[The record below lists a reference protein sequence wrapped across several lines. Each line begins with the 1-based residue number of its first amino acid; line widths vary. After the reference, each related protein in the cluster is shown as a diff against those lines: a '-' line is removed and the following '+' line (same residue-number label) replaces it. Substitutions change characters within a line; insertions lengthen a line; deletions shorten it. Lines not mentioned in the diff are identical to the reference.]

1 MLPTP
6 ALLLTADEAER
17 LRALRHYDIL
27 HSLREA
33 VFDEFVGLTA
43 RLFNLP
49 ISLIALVDAEE
60 VEYKA
65 NQGLPGLL
73 SQPRIE
79 ALCSVAVSQGQ
90 ATVLT
95 DLTSDEYNLTT
106 EATAAAW
113 AKNLQFY
120 AGVPLRMPDQR
131 AIGTLCVI
139 DHKPRTFSAEEQQAL
154 ETIAQL
160 VALTI
165 VVRHCCLASKELGE
179 AQWRVLQAQVVEEIQ
194 ALVALVRYLTT
205 RFGVQIPISQAIAE
219 PVQRRLK
226 ELGLL
231 LQEYATVPSGE

>member
-1 MLPTP
+1 MAVPT
-6 ALLLTADEAER
+6 LLLSADETER
-17 LRALRHYDIL
+17 VRALRHYDIL

-73 SQPRIE
+73 SQPRVE
-79 ALCSVAVSQGQ
+79 ALCAVAVSRGQ
-90 ATVLT
+90 ATVLA
-95 DLTSDEYNLTT
+95 DLTSGEYNLTP
-106 EATAAAW
+106 EATAAAA

-131 AIGTLCVI
+131 DIGTLCVI
-139 DHKPRTFSAEEQQAL
+139 DHKPRTFSVEEQQVL

-165 VVRHCCLASKELGE
+165 VVRQCCLVSKELG
-179 AQWRVLQAQVVEEIQ
+179 AAHWRVVQAQVVEEIQ

-205 RFGVQIPISQAIAE
+205 RFGTQVPIAQAVAE

-226 ELGLL
+226 ELGTL
-231 LQEYATVPSGE
+231 LQEYAICT